1 MTNPCKHEAKLYVQI
16 THVQMQWTTAIETL
30 YVEAV
35 TAGLT
40 QSAHGADDD
49 ANSNEYYKY
58 VPTLISVTDIN

>member
-1 MTNPCKHEAKLYVQI
+1 MFNSYANDVRIHSAF
-16 THVQMQWTTAIETL
+16 MQ
-30 YVEAV
+30 Y

-49 ANSNEYYKY
+49 ANSSAYYKY